1 MADFRIKT
9 DNQYSAIYRNGKTGF
24 SVGYYTAKEMK
35 DFFPGGTIRVVG
47 QLGYGKDKD
56 IVGALEV
63 GGVTENVYRVRS
75 AANKKA
81 AGYIELENGAFIA
94 VKKDITALIILF
106 VLLGVL
112 VLALLIAGIT
122 YAVKASSHSGET
134 QTESE
139 PYGELAGDQEEG
151 FGQLDLPEKADVS
164 EKEVT
169 IIGIPEMYLKAG
181 QKQQNFI
188 LSNSSQNEGICF
200 MEFTVYID
208 KNGDKKIDAGDEQLY
223 KSGLV
228 RPGYSISK
236 FNLNRELD
244 AGEYDGLV
252 MEQPYSY
259 DKARTPLN
267 NMVISTKI
275 IAE

>member
-151 FGQLDLPEKADVS
+151 FGQLDLPEKA
-164 EKEVT
+164 
-169 IIGIPEMYLKAG
+169 
-181 QKQQNFI
+181 
-188 LSNSSQNEGICF
+188 GICF